1 MPKLG
6 VSTEWLETREDEIAR
21 ILTAREHVER
31 IRALGRVLAQ
41 RRAITRKIRRPCP
54 HCSGT
59 GRHWNKGW
67 RRCAPCRGTG
77 MIELEAQP

>member
-41 RRAITRKIRRPCP
+41 RRAITPAYAADLNDSLDYIVAALLIGKRN
-54 HCSGT
+54 T
-59 GRHWNKGW
+59 
-67 RRCAPCRGTG
+67 ATLRGVG
-77 MIELEAQP
+77 HE